1 MSTSAPVSN
10 EPRNSDSRP
19 SARNIFEDPA
29 ISEAAKNDAFV
40 RFVSKHWRSSGLTL
54 LAIVAAIVAYQIF
67 MSTALQKR
75 AQATGSLTDIQ
86 EAYQALTNQLDEKAT
101 LERDLTA
108 ATDEKVKVE
117 LSQKIEAEKKD
128 LDTLRE
134 KINLMISSLDSSQ
147 PFQRLAALY
156 RGLVAAKF
164 GDFDTARASLGEVS
178 WQQVGSPN
186 SSERAVAEVVAFGL
200 SKSLLQTEK
209 YRSEAQASLEQIA
222 RQGTLVPVEAVR
234 LLAASAATPE
244 EKKLAHDVG
253 EDVKKRYPSVT
264 QYLSGVG
271 EGVATP

>member
-101 LERDLTA
+101 LERDLTG
-108 ATDEKVKVE
+108 ATDEKVRVE

-128 LDTLRE
+128 LDTSRE

-200 SKSLLQTEK
+200 SKSLLQIEK
-209 YRSEAQASLEQIA
+209 YRSEAKASLEQIA

>member
-67 MSTALQKR
+67 ISTALQKR

-108 ATDEKVKVE
+108 ATDEKLKAE

-128 LDTLRE
+128 LDTSRE

-164 GDFDTARASLGEVS
+164 GDFDTARASLSEVS